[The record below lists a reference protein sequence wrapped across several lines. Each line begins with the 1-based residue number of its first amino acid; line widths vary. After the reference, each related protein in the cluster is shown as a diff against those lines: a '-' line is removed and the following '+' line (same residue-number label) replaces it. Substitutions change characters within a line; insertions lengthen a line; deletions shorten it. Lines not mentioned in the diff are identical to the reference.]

1 MLDIDVQKIILILR
15 LQRGRSFPSWNI
27 SQPFQLK
34 NEQNID
40 DDTKL
45 IDIEI
50 TPIGDEINFQYF
62 GKSSNDTI
70 LDSLGK
76 ITRDQSL
83 KIENMYV
90 NDVKIELMAIK
101 DFFKFIPEYSPSR
114 IEYAKNHNLELPV
127 ELHTDH
133 MFDNGQWIFRFER
146 PFFLWYNSVLMNQIY
161 NSETSIWVKRSHLGL
176 PDDSTLARLDTLLT
190 KI

>member
-27 SQPFQLK
+27 SQPFYLK

-45 IDIEI
+45 IVVEI
-50 TPIGDEINFQYF
+50 TPNADEINFQYF

-70 LDSLGK
+70 LDSLGQ
-76 ITRDQSL
+76 IIRDQSL

-90 NDVKIELMAIK
+90 NNIKIELMAIK
-101 DFFKFIPEYSPSR
+101 NFCKFIPEYSSSR

-133 MFDNGQWIFRFER
+133 FFDNGQWIFKFER
-146 PFFLWYNSVLMNQIY
+146 PFFLWYNDILMNHIY

-176 PDDSTLARLDTLLT
+176 PDDNTLTRLDTLLN
-190 KI
+190 KL